1 MLRRRVA
8 GGGGEASALVDG
20 RAAQERMCSHPERLA
35 LRVAGKD
42 KGAQRVAGRAAQ
54 AARSVRCA
62 HGAPGPAARQKR
74 AGMSRVLEKHA
85 QAAQQIVCITRR
97 REKRAVARRQW
108 TRSGAQSGARASTE
122 QQQRS
127 GVQQQRWGR
136 GWS

>member
-1 MLRRRVA
+1 MLRRRAA

-20 RAAQERMCSHPERLA
+20 RAAQERMCSHPEPLA
-35 LRVAGKD
+35 LRVAGNK

-62 HGAPGPAARQKR
+62 HGAPRR
-74 AGMSRVLEKHA
+74 RRVRSAGMSRVLEKHA
-85 QAAQQIVCITRR
+85 QVTQQVVCITRR
-97 REKRAVARRQW
+97 REKRVVARRQW

-127 GVQQQRWGR
+127 GVQKQRWGS